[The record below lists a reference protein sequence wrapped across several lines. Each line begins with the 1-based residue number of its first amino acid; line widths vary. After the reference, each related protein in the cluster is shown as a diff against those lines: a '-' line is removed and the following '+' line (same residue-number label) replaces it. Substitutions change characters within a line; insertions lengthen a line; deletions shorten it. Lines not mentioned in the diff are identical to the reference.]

1 VAAVLR
7 ESLIV
12 PADMFDQVVHLLHD
26 YRAVPAESGKGAS
39 EK

>member
-1 VAAVLR
+1 
-7 ESLIV
+7 
-12 PADMFDQVVHLLHD
+12 MFYQVVHLLHD